1 MGFIRKKT
9 SSAVNKFTAALEI
22 AGKRRIVWDK
32 LKKESFMKRE
42 IIEFA
47 SFNTQI
53 FNLWAKDWLLLSAGS
68 FPEKKYNMMTVGW
81 GSIGVIWRKPF
92 VMALVRPQR
101 YTINFMENFDS
112 FTLTAF
118 PQEKRNI
125 LDFCGSKSG
134 RDFPDKA
141 RAAGLTAIASRK
153 VAAPSY
159 EEASLVLECRKTY
172 AGELQ
177 KEGFLQEALCKEF
190 YPEGDL
196 HKVYFG
202 EILHIEGT
210 PEFRVK

>member
-1 MGFIRKKT
+1 M
-9 SSAVNKFTAALEI
+9 E
-22 AGKRRIVWDK
+22 
-32 LKKESFMKRE
+32 RE
-42 IIEFA
+42 TIDFA

-101 YTINFMENFDS
+101 YTIPFMEDFDT

-118 PQEKRNI
+118 PEEKRDALN
-125 LDFCGSKSG
+125 FCGSKSG
-134 RDFPDKA
+134 RDYPDKA
-141 RAAGLTAIASRK
+141 AAAGLSAIASK
-153 VAAPSY
+153 MVDAPSY
-159 EEASLVLECRKTY
+159 KEASLVLECRKTY
-172 AGELQ
+172 VSEL
-177 KEGFLQEALCKEF
+177 KEAGFLNAALCKEF
-190 YPEGDL
+190 YPDGDL

-210 PEFRVK
+210 EEFKVK